1 MRLEPIH
8 PEHLDDAQ
16 RSLFEQITQ
25 LTAAQKMGFTLARP
39 DGALVGPFNG
49 FLHFP
54 QFGQAAWDMNVALSK
69 HTTLPKPVHELII
82 LLTGARFSSRYEIYA
97 HEDVAKH
104 AGLSDTKISTLASGN
119 RPSDLT
125 EQEGI
130 AYDATSALMRG
141 AQLPETTYQLAIR
154 AFGADGVAELIFLA
168 GFYCLIS
175 VLLNGYDA
183 AVPGRAEIE

>member
-1 MRLEPIH
+1 MRLEPIR
-8 PEHLDDAQ
+8 PEQLNDAQ
-16 RSLFEQITQ
+16 RPLFEQITQ
-25 LTAAQKMGFTLARP
+25 VTAAQKLGFTLARP
-39 DGALVGPFNG
+39 DGALVGPFNA

-54 QFGQAAWDMNVALSK
+54 QFGAAAWNMNVALSK

-97 HEDVAKH
+97 HEDVARH
-104 AGLSDTKISTLASGN
+104 AGLSDAKISTLACGN

-125 EQEGI
+125 DEEGI
-130 AYDATSALMRG
+130 AYDATSVLMRG
-141 AQLPETTYQLAIR
+141 AQLPETTYQAAVG
-154 AFGADGVAELIFLA
+154 AFGPGGVAELIFLA

-183 AVPGRAEIE
+183 AVPGRAEI